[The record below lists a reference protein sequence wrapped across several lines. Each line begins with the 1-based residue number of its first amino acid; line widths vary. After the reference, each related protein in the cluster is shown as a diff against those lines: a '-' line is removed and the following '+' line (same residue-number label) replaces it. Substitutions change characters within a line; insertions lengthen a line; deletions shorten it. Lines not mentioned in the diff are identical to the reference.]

1 MRNFLLESNEI
12 RFRPKKTTFDILE
25 NLYGDNDVIM
35 TWNHNKMINI
45 EQNIAL
51 ASRLGT
57 ITAKISYFTH

>member
-35 TWNHNKMINI
+35 TWNRDETIAV
-45 EQNIAL
+45 EQ
-51 ASRLGT
+51 
-57 ITAKISYFTH
+57 KP